1 MMKEIT
7 LREIASACNGDFLGD
22 SKYLNNTI
30 ENVTIDSRQAAKG
43 TLFVAIKG
51 ERTDGHK
58 YIEKAFEQGAVCAL
72 SEQVISADKPVILVR
87 STAQAIKD
95 VAEYYRSLFE
105 NIEVVGITGSV
116 GKTSTKEVIASV
128 LEQNF
133 VVHKTK
139 GNFNNELGVPL
150 TLLAMPEDTEIAV
163 VEMGINHFGE
173 MTRLSKMVRPTVCV
187 FTNIGNCH
195 LENLI
200 DRDGV
205 FRAKTEMLEYKEDD
219 SFIIVNGDDD
229 KLSALSE
236 ADFRF
241 GLNTD
246 NDFYAENITANG
258 ENGVSFTM
266 CFEGKKINAFINAIG
281 SYMVTNALAA
291 AAVGR
296 AMNMK
301 DEDIVKGIASYKT
314 VGSRASV
321 ITTQSF
327 KIIDDCYNAN
337 PASVKAAIDS
347 LVSMN
352 GERKVAILGD
362 MKELG
367 NKEVMLH
374 GEVGFYIND
383 RPVDVLITVG
393 QLAKTIGECAS
404 SVEVHHIGVADPAI
418 WDAESGISFA
428 ETAGKHGIFFQPADN
443 ARIPGWMQ
451 CQYRLMFDSEGYP
464 MFYVFNTCREFIRT
478 IPTLQYD

>member
-404 SVEVHHIGVADPAI
+404 SVEVHH
-418 WDAESGISFA
+418 
-428 ETAGKHGIFFQPADN
+428 
-443 ARIPGWMQ
+443 
-451 CQYRLMFDSEGYP
+451 FDTLEQ
-464 MFYVFNTCREFIRT
+464 VLEEIDT
-478 IPTLQYD
+478 ILHKNDTILVKASHSMHFEKITELLKTL

>member
-7 LREIASACNGDFLGD
+7 LREIAAACNGDYLGD

-327 KIIDDCYNAN
+327 KIIDD
-337 PASVKAAIDS
+337 
-347 LVSMN
+347 
-352 GERKVAILGD
+352 
-362 MKELG
+362 
-367 NKEVMLH
+367 
-374 GEVGFYIND
+374 
-383 RPVDVLITVG
+383 
-393 QLAKTIGECAS
+393 
-404 SVEVHHIGVADPAI
+404 
-418 WDAESGISFA
+418 
-428 ETAGKHGIFFQPADN
+428 
-443 ARIPGWMQ
+443 
-451 CQYRLMFDSEGYP
+451 
-464 MFYVFNTCREFIRT
+464 
-478 IPTLQYD
+478 